1 MKQRMVPLF
10 LLCLVV
16 LACRTKA
23 PEGFDR
29 PITVPEKP
37 SEYVPKEQLVEL
49 VPGLYSRPLFRA
61 DDGPGV
67 AVEVRELSVGPRKKS
82 AEATLP
88 GPAVVEVRHGNGV
101 VTVGGKPMEVK
112 IGTVFVLPEKTRFS
126 IENQHDV
133 LDLSLRVTT
142 IVAK

>member
-1 MKQRMVPLF
+1 MKRMAI
-10 LLCLVV
+10 LLWMCLAV
-16 LACRTKA
+16 LGCRTKA
-23 PEGFDR
+23 PEGSDR

-37 SEYVPKEQLVEL
+37 SEFVPKNPPVEL
-49 VPGLYSRPLFRA
+49 VPGLYSRTLFRT

-67 AVEVRELSVGPRKKS
+67 SVEVRELSVGPRKKS

-88 GPAVVEVRHGNGV
+88 GPAVMEVRHGNGV

-112 IGTVFVLPEKTRFS
+112 IGTVLVVPEKTPFS
-126 IENQHDV
+126 VENQHDV
-133 LDLSLRVTT
+133 LDLSFRVTT